1 MLQDGHAAALAHFS
15 LTFVFHNRR
24 SDSSL
29 RPEPAPMA
37 AGGRAESHPIM
48 QENLTLPRRPG
59 RSSSTAARLVL
70 SLMLVAVLGACSKS
84 GDQPKPAAQSEVG
97 YVVVKAQRQALTTE
111 LPGRT
116 TAYLAAD
123 IRPQVGGIIQKRLF
137 KEGSNVKAGQP
148 LYQIDPASYQAA
160 YDSAKASLL
169 KAQAT
174 LASSR
179 LKADRYAELNKID
192 AVSKQDNDDAQST
205 LRQNQADVEVQKAAV
220 QTAAIN
226 LQYTKILSPISGR
239 IEKSSVTPGAL
250 VTASQTTAL
259 TTVQQIDPIY
269 VDVTQSTVD
278 LLRLRRELASGQ
290 IKKSGDN
297 AAQVKILLEDGS
309 TYERTGKLEF
319 TGLSVD
325 TGTGM
330 ITLRAVVPNP
340 EGVLLPGAYVRAVLE
355 EGVDDH
361 ALLVP
366 QKAVSRDQTG
376 AATALVLGN
385 DGKVQQRLVTVAR
398 AVGNNWWVSRGLQ
411 QGDKLIV
418 DGLQKVRTGDT
429 PRAIDIT
436 DSLQKDL
443 AREAAAA
450 AADPSLG
457 GDADKAGKAVESG
470 AAPATSVQSK

>member
-1 MLQDGHAAALAHFS
+1 MPDFRSQALPLLRQNPPRLLRTLTLAALLALTLAACSRSGEAPKAAAQA
-15 LTFVFHNRR
+15 
-24 SDSSL
+24 
-29 RPEPAPMA
+29 
-37 AGGRAESHPIM
+37 
-48 QENLTLPRRPG
+48 
-59 RSSSTAARLVL
+59 
-70 SLMLVAVLGACSKS
+70 
-84 GDQPKPAAQSEVG
+84 EVG
-97 YVVVKAQRQALTTE
+97 YVVVKAQRQAVTTE

-116 TAYLAAD
+116 SAYLAAD

-137 KEGSNVKAGQP
+137 KEGAKVKAGQP

-169 KAQAT
+169 KAEAT

-179 LKADRYAELNKID
+179 LKAQRYAELNKID

-290 IKKSGDN
+290 IRKSGEN

-309 TYERTGKLEF
+309 AYDRTGRLEF

-340 EGVLLPGAYVRAVLE
+340 DGVLLPGAYVRAVLE
-355 EGVDDH
+355 EGVDEH

-376 AATALVLGN
+376 AATALVLGAN
-385 DGKVQQRLVTVAR
+385 GKVEQRLVTVAR
-398 AVGNNWWVSRGLQ
+398 AVGNNWWTSKGLKE
-411 QGDKLIV
+411 GDKLIV

-436 DSLQKDL
+436 DSLKKDL
-443 AREAAAA
+443 ASEAAAA

-457 GDADKAGKAVESG
+457 GDADNADADAGNN
-470 AAPATSVQSK
+470 AASPATTGATTTDNAAGAKSK

>member
-1 MLQDGHAAALAHFS
+1 MPKKNTTAGSLAISLLLALLLA
-15 LTFVFHNRR
+15 
-24 SDSSL
+24 
-29 RPEPAPMA
+29 
-37 AGGRAESHPIM
+37 
-48 QENLTLPRRPG
+48 
-59 RSSSTAARLVL
+59 
-70 SLMLVAVLGACSKS
+70 ACSKS
-84 GDQPKPAAQSEVG
+84 GNQAPAAAQAEIG
-97 YVVVKAQRQALTTE
+97 YVVVKTQRQAVTTE

-137 KEGSNVKAGQP
+137 KEGATVKAGQP
-148 LYQIDPASYQAA
+148 LYQIDPSTYQAA
-160 YDSAKASLL
+160 LDSARASLQ
-169 KAQAT
+169 KAEAT

-179 LKADRYAELNKID
+179 LKAQRYAELDKID
-192 AVSKQDNDDAQST
+192 AVAKQDNDDAQST
-205 LRQNQADVEVQKAAV
+205 LRQNQADVEVQKAALK
-220 QTAAIN
+220 TAAIN
-226 LQYTKILSPISGR
+226 VEFTRILSPISGR

-250 VTASQTTAL
+250 VTASQATAL

-297 AAQVKILLEDGS
+297 SAQVRILLEDGS
-309 TYERTGKLEF
+309 TYDRKGKLEF

-340 EGVLLPGAYVRAVLE
+340 DGILLPGSYVRAVLE
-355 EGVDDH
+355 EGVDEH

-376 AATALVLGN
+376 AATALVIGAS
-385 DGKVQQRLVTVAR
+385 GKVEQRILTAAR
-398 AVGNNWWVSRGLQ
+398 AVGNSWWITKGLQ
-411 QGDKLIV
+411 EGDKLIV
-418 DGLQKVRTGDT
+418 DGLQKVRPGDT
-429 PRAIDIT
+429 PRAIDVT
-436 DSLQKDL
+436 DTLQKDL
-443 AREAAAA
+443 AKEAAAA

-457 GDADKAGKAVESG
+457 GNTAGNAPG
-470 AAPATSVQSK
+470 AATSGVK

>member
-1 MLQDGHAAALAHFS
+1 MPDFHPQAL
-15 LTFVFHNRR
+15 
-24 SDSSL
+24 
-29 RPEPAPMA
+29 P
-37 AGGRAESHPIM
+37 
-48 QENLTLPRRPG
+48 LPRRNPP
-59 RSSSTAARLVL
+59 RLLRTLTLAA
-70 SLMLVAVLGACSKS
+70 MLALTLAACSRS
-84 GDQPKPAAQSEVG
+84 GEAPKAAAQAEVG
-97 YVVVKAQRQALTTE
+97 YVVVKAQRQAVTTE

-116 TAYLAAD
+116 SAYLAAD

-137 KEGSNVKAGQP
+137 KEGAKVKAGQP

-169 KAQAT
+169 KAEAT
-174 LASSR
+174 LASSK
-179 LKADRYAELNKID
+179 LKAQRYAELNKID

-226 LQYTKILSPISGR
+226 LQYTRILSPISGR

-290 IKKSGDN
+290 IRKSGEN

-309 TYERTGKLEF
+309 AYDRTGRLEF

-340 EGVLLPGAYVRAVLE
+340 DGVLLPGAYVRAVLE
-355 EGVDDH
+355 EGVDEH

-376 AATALVLGN
+376 AATALVLGAN
-385 DGKVQQRLVTVAR
+385 GKVEQRLVTVAR
-398 AVGNNWWVSRGLQ
+398 AVGNNWWISKGLKE
-411 QGDKLIV
+411 GDKLIV

-436 DSLQKDL
+436 DSLKKDL
-443 AREAAAA
+443 ASEAAAA

-457 GDADKAGKAVESG
+457 GDADNADTDAGNN
-470 AAPATSVQSK
+470 AASPTSPATTGATTTDNAAGARSK

>member
-1 MLQDGHAAALAHFS
+1 
-15 LTFVFHNRR
+15 
-24 SDSSL
+24 
-29 RPEPAPMA
+29 
-37 AGGRAESHPIM
+37 
-48 QENLTLPRRPG
+48 
-59 RSSSTAARLVL
+59 
-70 SLMLVAVLGACSKS
+70 
-84 GDQPKPAAQSEVG
+84 
-97 YVVVKAQRQALTTE
+97 
-111 LPGRT
+111 
-116 TAYLAAD
+116 
-123 IRPQVGGIIQKRLF
+123 
-137 KEGSNVKAGQP
+137 
-148 LYQIDPASYQAA
+148 
-160 YDSAKASLL
+160 
-169 KAQAT
+169 
-174 LASSR
+174 
-179 LKADRYAELNKID
+179 
-192 AVSKQDNDDAQST
+192 

-290 IKKSGDN
+290 IKRSGDN

-340 EGVLLPGAYVRAVLE
+340 DGVLLPGAYVRAVLE
-355 EGVDDH
+355 EGVDEH

-376 AATALVLGN
+376 AATALVLGA

-398 AVGNNWWVSRGLQ
+398 AVGNNWWVSKGLQ

-457 GDADKAGKAVESG
+457 GDADKAGAS
-470 AAPATSVQSK
+470 AAPATNASAK

>member
-1 MLQDGHAAALAHFS
+1 MPDFRSQALPLLRQNPPRLLRTLTLAALLAVTLAACSRSGEAPKAAAQA
-15 LTFVFHNRR
+15 
-24 SDSSL
+24 
-29 RPEPAPMA
+29 
-37 AGGRAESHPIM
+37 
-48 QENLTLPRRPG
+48 
-59 RSSSTAARLVL
+59 
-70 SLMLVAVLGACSKS
+70 
-84 GDQPKPAAQSEVG
+84 EVG
-97 YVVVKAQRQALTTE
+97 YVVVKAQRQAVTTE

-116 TAYLAAD
+116 SAYLAAD

-137 KEGSNVKAGQP
+137 KEGAKVKAGQP

-169 KAQAT
+169 KAEAT

-179 LKADRYAELNKID
+179 LKAQRYAELNKID

-290 IKKSGDN
+290 IRKSGEN

-309 TYERTGKLEF
+309 AYDRTGRLEF

-340 EGVLLPGAYVRAVLE
+340 DGVLLPGAYVRAVLE
-355 EGVDDH
+355 EGVDEH

-376 AATALVLGN
+376 AATALVLGAN
-385 DGKVQQRLVTVAR
+385 GKVEQRLVTVAR
-398 AVGNNWWVSRGLQ
+398 AVGNSWWISKGLKE
-411 QGDKLIV
+411 GDKLIV

-436 DSLQKDL
+436 DSLKKDL
-443 AREAAAA
+443 ASEAAAA

-457 GDADKAGKAVESG
+457 GDADNADTDAGNN
-470 AAPATSVQSK
+470 AASPATTGATTTDNAAGAKSK

>member
-1 MLQDGHAAALAHFS
+1 MPNKNTSSGSTHSFAMPARLLMALTLAVALA
-15 LTFVFHNRR
+15 
-24 SDSSL
+24 
-29 RPEPAPMA
+29 
-37 AGGRAESHPIM
+37 
-48 QENLTLPRRPG
+48 
-59 RSSSTAARLVL
+59 
-70 SLMLVAVLGACSKS
+70 ACSKS
-84 GDQPKPAAQSEVG
+84 GNQPPAQGQAEIG
-97 YVVVKAQRQALTTE
+97 YVVVKAQRQAVTTE

-137 KEGSNVKAGQP
+137 KEGANVKAGQP

-169 KAQAT
+169 KAEAT
-174 LASSR
+174 LASSK
-179 LKADRYAELNKID
+179 LKAQRYAELDKID

-205 LRQNQADVEVQKAAV
+205 LRQNEADVAVQKAAV
-220 QTAAIN
+220 KTAAIN
-226 LQYTKILSPISGR
+226 LEYTKILSPISGR
-239 IEKSSVTPGAL
+239 IEKSTVTPGAL

-259 TTVQQIDPIY
+259 TTVQKIDPIY

-278 LLRLRRELASGQ
+278 LLRLKRELASGQ
-290 IKKSGDN
+290 IKKSGAN

-309 TYERTGKLEF
+309 TYDRTGKLEF
-319 TGLSVD
+319 AGLSVD

-340 EGVLLPGAYVRAVLE
+340 DGVLLPGSYVRAVLE

-376 AATALVLGN
+376 AATALVVGA
-385 DGKVQQRLVTVAR
+385 DGKVQQRLLSVAR
-398 AVGNNWWVSRGLQ
+398 AVGNNWWVTKGLAE
-411 QGDKLIV
+411 GDKLIV

-429 PRAIDIT
+429 PRAIDVT
-436 DSLQKDL
+436 ESLKKDL

-457 GDADKAGKAVESG
+457 GGAKNGDDAASGSAASSG
-470 AAPATSVQSK
+470 AANTAAGAK

>member
-1 MLQDGHAAALAHFS
+1 MPNKNTSSGSTHSFAMPARLLMALTLAVALA
-15 LTFVFHNRR
+15 
-24 SDSSL
+24 
-29 RPEPAPMA
+29 
-37 AGGRAESHPIM
+37 
-48 QENLTLPRRPG
+48 
-59 RSSSTAARLVL
+59 
-70 SLMLVAVLGACSKS
+70 ACSKS
-84 GDQPKPAAQSEVG
+84 GNQPPAQGQAEIG
-97 YVVVKAQRQALTTE
+97 YVVVKAQRQAVTTE

-137 KEGSNVKAGQP
+137 KEGANVKAGQP

-169 KAQAT
+169 KAEAT
-174 LASSR
+174 LASSK
-179 LKADRYAELNKID
+179 LKAQRYAELDKID

-205 LRQNQADVEVQKAAV
+205 LRQNEADVAVQKAAV
-220 QTAAIN
+220 KTAAIN
-226 LQYTKILSPISGR
+226 LEYTKILSPISGR
-239 IEKSSVTPGAL
+239 IEKSTVTPGAL

-259 TTVQQIDPIY
+259 TTVQKIDPIY

-278 LLRLRRELASGQ
+278 LLRLKRELASGQ
-290 IKKSGDN
+290 IKKSGEN

-309 TYERTGKLEF
+309 TYDRTGKLEF
-319 TGLSVD
+319 AGLSVD

-340 EGVLLPGAYVRAVLE
+340 DGVLLPGSYVRAVLE

-376 AATALVLGN
+376 AATALVVGA
-385 DGKVQQRLVTVAR
+385 DGKVQQRLLSVAR
-398 AVGNNWWVSRGLQ
+398 AVGNNWWVTKGLAE
-411 QGDKLIV
+411 GDKLIV

-429 PRAIDIT
+429 PRAIDVT
-436 DSLQKDL
+436 ESLKKDL

-457 GDADKAGKAVESG
+457 GGAKNGDDADSGSTGSSG
-470 AAPATSVQSK
+470 AANTAAGAK